1 MNVVGGSGG
10 APVPQEGYVLEAR
23 GLTKRYGSLL
33 ANKDVQFGVRRG
45 EIVAL
50 LGENGA
56 GKTTL
61 MNMLFGMTAPDS
73 GSVLIDGEAIRLQSP
88 RDALALGIGMVHQH
102 FMLVPPFTVAEN
114 IALGVEPSRR
124 GVLDLGDL

>member
-1 MNVVGGSGG
+1 MTCCLRYARSQCGAGHECRWGQRRRTSASG
-10 APVPQEGYVLEAR
+10 GYVLEAR
-23 GLTKRYGSLL
+23 GLTKRYGPLL

-61 MNMLFGMTAPDS
+61 MNML
-73 GSVLIDGEAIRLQSP
+73 
-88 RDALALGIGMVHQH
+88 LA
-102 FMLVPPFTVAEN
+102 
-114 IALGVEPSRR
+114 
-124 GVLDLGDL
+124 

>member
-1 MNVVGGSGG
+1 MNVVGGRGG
-10 APVPQEGYVLEAR
+10 APAPQEGYVLEAR
-23 GLTKRYGSLL
+23 GLTKRYGPLL

-61 MNMLFGMTAPDS
+61 MNML
-73 GSVLIDGEAIRLQSP
+73 
-88 RDALALGIGMVHQH
+88 LA
-102 FMLVPPFTVAEN
+102 
-114 IALGVEPSRR
+114 
-124 GVLDLGDL
+124 